1 MNQKLPALK
10 VRMFGRPGITYGN
23 HSVLSGKNIT
33 TKMQQLLFLLL
44 YSGPEG
50 IGRGRLVEA
59 LYGREE
65 ILDTT
70 NNLNV
75 TIYRLKKF
83 LLGGGYSGVGIY
95 HHQKGNLPLVLSYAY
110 GGGCPCVPGSN

>member
-83 LLGGGYSGVGIY
+83 LLGGGVFRSGNISPSKREFTAGPLLCLRRWMPLRSGI
-95 HHQKGNLPLVLSYAY
+95 
-110 GGGCPCVPGSN
+110 